1 MTHSPSLHRLS
12 FAAVRR
18 RSAGVGIVTAIF
30 LLVVLS
36 GLAAALVALS
46 GTQSQSSA
54 LDEQGVRAY
63 QAARSGIEWGVYR
76 QLRGGGC
83 SGAASFALPATS
95 VLKGFVVTVTCTRVD
110 GPAATDPATGDAVDL
125 DGLRIRAE
133 ACSTVLPATCAS
145 AVRGPDFVQ
154 RVIEAQL

>member
-1 MTHSPSLHRLS
+1 MTPRLS

-18 RSAGVGIVTAIF
+18 RSAGIGIVTAIF

-46 GTQSQSSA
+46 STQSQSSA

-83 SGAASFALPATS
+83 NGAASFALPATS
-95 VLKGFVVTVTCTRVD
+95 VLKGFVVTVTCTKVA
-110 GPAATDPATGDAVDL
+110 GPVSADPAVDL
-125 DGLRIRAE
+125 GGLRIRAE

-145 AVRGPDFVQ
+145 ALRGPDFVQ
-154 RVIEAQL
+154 RVIEVQL

>member
-1 MTHSPSLHRLS
+1 MTPRLS

-18 RSAGVGIVTAIF
+18 RSAGIGIVTAIF

-46 GTQSQSSA
+46 STQSQSSA

-63 QAARSGIEWGVYR
+63 QAARSGLEWGVYR
-76 QLRGGGC
+76 QLHGGC
-83 SGAASFALPATS
+83 SGASSFALPATS
-95 VLKGFVVTVTCTRVD
+95 VLKGFVVTVTCTKLA
-110 GPAATDPATGDAVDL
+110 GPAATDPTSGAAVDL
-125 DGLRIRAE
+125 GGLRIRAE

-154 RVIEAQL
+154 RVIEVQL

>member
-1 MTHSPSLHRLS
+1 MTYSPSLHRLS

-18 RSAGVGIVTAIF
+18 RSAGIGIVTAIF

-76 QLRGGGC
+76 HLRENGGC

-95 VLKGFVVTVTCTRVD
+95 VLKGFVVTVTCTKVA
-110 GPAATDPATGDAVDL
+110 GPATTDPAADL

-145 AVRGPDFVQ
+145 AVRGPDFVK
-154 RVIEAQL
+154 RVIEVQL